1 MSADSHSQTYSSL
14 WSVRDEYNHSNI
26 PWQKGHG
33 KKALK
38 APTFSSSHM
47 KCPYS
52 RSVICCKSWLSYLT
66 VKSAVCI
73 YGIIPKTLKI
83 DLNKINNWR
92 CPNRHSW
99 VATGFLRAYIFVDVV
114 TVLVNDDTVS
124 WVLSLIDCKESS
136 LYWRIKG
143 YLIRSKIYINH

>member
-1 MSADSHSQTYSSL
+1 
-14 WSVRDEYNHSNI
+14 
-26 PWQKGHG
+26 
-33 KKALK
+33 
-38 APTFSSSHM
+38 M

-143 YLIRSKIYINH
+143 YVIRSKIYKPLLRYAVCCASKRRRCLILDRGTGDRVGSWKCRPSTNGF